1 MQYAMLL
8 AALGAAVLGARRF
21 HALRAMGR
29 GRSAARVYRLGA
41 WLLGL
46 GALLGMG
53 AQLILLALCG
63 KLNLRTAL
71 PLHLCSAM
79 GVAALPM
86 LLGGWQGLW
95 QVCLYLA
102 TPGALLA
109 LVFPAIAQTPWPRL
123 TRWAFFFMH
132 TAVALSPLW
141 PLLCGARPNRLA
153 ARQAIGLLMGLAAA
167 AAAVN
172 QWTGANYL
180 FLSAPP
186 LPGLRFLQGG
196 AWLACLTAAAALF
209 VCAEGALWARVCKIH
224 VKS

>member
-8 AALGAAVLGARRF
+8 AALGAAALGARRF

-29 GRSAARVYRLGA
+29 GRDAARVYRLGA

-53 AQLILLALCG
+53 AQLVLLALCG

-86 LLGGWQGLW
+86 LLGGWQWLW

-109 LVFPAIAQTPWPRL
+109 LIFPAIAQTPWPGL

-132 TAVALSPLW
+132 TAVALSPVW

-153 ARQAIGLLMGLAAA
+153 ARQALGFLMGLAAA
-167 AAAVN
+167 AAFIN
-172 QWTGANYL
+172 WRTGANYL

-196 AWLACLTAAAALF
+196 AWFACLAAAAALF
-209 VCAEGALWARVCKIH
+209 VCAEGALWALVCKIH